1 MVNGSRIK
9 FLWFVL
15 FLVFLY
21 TIYYILYT
29 PFPVFAG
36 SVEDI
41 IGTVSPP
48 PAVSQIPG
56 ASGEEKLG
64 NALSSILRV
73 LYAVS
78 VVAVIFMFVWG
89 AFRWITSAGD
99 KDTLASARKT
109 IMSAIIGL
117 AILALAFVIF
127 TIIARITK
135 IPLYTGFTP

>member
-1 MVNGSRIK
+1 MISFQFSIFKIFIVFSLLIVNCS
-9 FLWFVL
+9 LFVQ
-15 FLVFLY
+15 
-21 TIYYILYT
+21 
-29 PFPVFAG
+29 PAFAQK
-36 SVEDI
+36 SVDDV

-78 VVAVIFMFVWG
+78 IVAVIFMFVWG
-89 AFRWITSAGD
+89 AFQWITSGGD
-99 KDTLASARKT
+99 KDALSSARKR
-109 IMSAIIGL
+109 IMNAIIGL
-117 AILALAFVIF
+117 IILALAFVIF